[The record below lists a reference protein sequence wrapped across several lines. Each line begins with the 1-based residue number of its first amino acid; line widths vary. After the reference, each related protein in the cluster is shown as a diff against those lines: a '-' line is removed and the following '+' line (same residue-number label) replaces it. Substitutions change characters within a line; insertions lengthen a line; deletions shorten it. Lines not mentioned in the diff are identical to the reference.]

1 MDFINKTDFR
11 KQIAED
17 IKDYQNNFPNIPNIK
32 KDEWAFNFWILDK
45 LYSEDEDLIEEKIID
60 YNDKGIDCY
69 VWHEEFKNL
78 YLIQN
83 KYYDDNSSVTV
94 DYYFNDFLTRS
105 IGSLEKNTYNHSPE
119 LQKIFNKYKD
129 DEDFQVYLYLYVTN
143 NCKVNDLD
151 EKIKEYNR
159 NHKNYETKIFYLND
173 INDLYFNE
181 PKIDKKELI
190 ATIATINKETILNI
204 DTEHYGMG
212 AALDARYVLTPVNVL
227 YDLYQ
232 NAKKQSYPIFDDNI
246 RDFLGSKGNINKNI
260 KNTLLNEQD
269 RNKFFYYNNG
279 ITVICEDIQ
288 TVETGATAVDSNCN
302 AYFNVKNP
310 QIVNGCQTVS
320 TINEVL
326 DQFPDSTRP
335 NEFKNTY
342 VMVKFLKINDK
353 NKDLYKEIVRFNNS
367 QNSIDEKTFTANK
380 NEFIR
385 IQTEFERR
393 GFLLLIKQS
402 DKYKYSENYKTTT
415 NLISKNSDLIEKYG
429 LEYSNV
435 KDFMIPLEKF
445 LQVLLAF
452 SSGAQ
457 QAIQKK
463 SQLLVAGSLQ
473 YNAVI
478 NLIKS
483 PSFTIKQMLDLY
495 LMYSLCEKTK
505 KKSQDNRTPIPL
517 YVIDCINR
525 FECQGDYSKL
535 DFVLRE
541 EEIQKLI
548 KDYQLAISLYTNKKI
563 KEGIEYNTM
572 IKSEI
577 DYDEL
582 KNNVEIVRNL
592 PIN

>member
-143 NCKVNDLD
+143 NCKVNNLD

-159 NHKNYETKIFYLND
+159 NHRNYETKIFYLND

-181 PKIDKKELI
+181 PIIEKKDLI
-190 ATIATINKETILNI
+190 ATIGTINKGTILNI
-204 DTEHYGMG
+204 DTKNYGMDQ
-212 AALDARYVLTPVNVL
+212 ALDARYVLTPVNVL

-232 NAKKQSYPIFDDNI
+232 YAKKQSYPIFDDNI
-246 RDFLGSKGNINKNI
+246 RDFLGSKGNTNKNI
-260 KNTLLNEQD
+260 KKTLQDEQD
-269 RNKFFYYNNG
+269 RKNFFYYNNG

-288 TVETGATAVDSNCN
+288 AVETGTTAVDSNCN
-302 AYFNVKNP
+302 AYFKVKNP

-353 NKDLYKEIVRFNNS
+353 SNSLYTDIVRYNNS

-380 NEFIR
+380 NEFVR
-385 IQTEFERR
+385 IQTEFKRR

-402 DKYKYSENYKTTT
+402 DKYKYSEIYKTTT

-452 SSGAQ
+452 SLGAQ

-473 YNAVI
+473 YSAVI
-478 NLIKS
+478 ELIKS

-505 KKSQDNRTPIPL
+505 KKSPDNRTPIPL
-517 YVIDCINR
+517 YVIDCIKR

-535 DFVLRE
+535 DWVLRE
-541 EEIQKLI
+541 EGIQKLV
-548 KDYQLAISLYTNKKI
+548 KDYSLAISLYTNKKI
-563 KEGIEYNTM
+563 SEGIDYNTM

-582 KNNVEIVRNL
+582 ENNIKIARNVAMF
-592 PIN
+592 

>member
-17 IKDYQNNFPNIPNIK
+17 IKDYQNNFPNIANIK

-60 YNDKGIDCY
+60 YNDKGIDCF

-105 IGSLEKNTYNHSPE
+105 IGSLEKNTYNHSPQ

-143 NCKVNDLD
+143 NCKVNNLD

-181 PKIDKKELI
+181 PIIDKKDLI
-190 ATIATINKETILNI
+190 ATIGTINKGTILNI
-204 DTEHYGMG
+204 DTKNYGMDT
-212 AALDARYVLTPVNVL
+212 ALDARYVLTPVNVL

-232 NAKKQSYPIFDDNI
+232 NAKKQFYPIFDDNI
-246 RDFLGSKGNINKNI
+246 RDFLGSKGNTNKNI
-260 KNTLLNEQD
+260 RNTLLDEQD
-269 RNKFFYYNNG
+269 RKNFFYYNNG

-288 TVETGATAVDSNCN
+288 TVETGTTAVDNNCN
-302 AYFNVKNP
+302 AYFKVKNP

-326 DQFPDSTRP
+326 DQYPDSTRP

-353 NKDLYKEIVRFNNS
+353 NNLLYKDIVRFNNS

-380 NEFIR
+380 DEFIR

-402 DKYKYSENYKTTT
+402 DKFKYSEKYKTTT
-415 NLISKNSDLIEKYG
+415 NLISKNSDLLEKYD

-435 KDFMIPLEKF
+435 KDFMI
-445 LQVLLAF
+445 V
-452 SSGAQ
+452 
-457 QAIQKK
+457 
-463 SQLLVAGSLQ
+463 
-473 YNAVI
+473 
-478 NLIKS
+478 
-483 PSFTIKQMLDLY
+483 
-495 LMYSLCEKTK
+495 
-505 KKSQDNRTPIPL
+505 
-517 YVIDCINR
+517 
-525 FECQGDYSKL
+525 
-535 DFVLRE
+535 DFAPTGHPFR
-541 EEIQKLI
+541 
-548 KDYQLAISLYTNKKI
+548 
-563 KEGIEYNTM
+563 
-572 IKSEI
+572 
-577 DYDEL
+577 
-582 KNNVEIVRNL
+582 
-592 PIN
+592 